1 MSEWNMGARNA
12 IQHVIYGIVITAIL
26 NSLITTGLINHWFAI
41 LATVFNV
48 GLTVA
53 ALFML
58 GQRSGIYLGGWIIG
72 ILILLYGGLLNT
84 GLIGT
89 IEMTIYIVVPLG
101 FIGLRIYMWWNR

>member
-1 MSEWNMGARNA
+1 MGARNA

-41 LATVFNV
+41 LVTVFNV
-48 GLTVA
+48 SLIVA

-89 IEMTIYIVVPLG
+89 IEMAIYIVVPLG